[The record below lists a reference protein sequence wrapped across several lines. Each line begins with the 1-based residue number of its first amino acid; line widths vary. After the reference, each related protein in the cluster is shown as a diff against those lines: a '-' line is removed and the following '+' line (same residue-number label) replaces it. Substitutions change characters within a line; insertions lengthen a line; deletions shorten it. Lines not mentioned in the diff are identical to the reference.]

1 MRKEVSHRAGDE
13 GEITQDW
20 MSEDHAG
27 LGMSE
32 R

>member
-1 MRKEVSHRAGDE
+1 MRKGSHRAGDE

-27 LGMSE
+27 LGMRE